1 MSINPIDINTIRV
14 GQLAEAIFNLT
25 DQIPHEVGTEL
36 KRGTIQDFADFL
48 ATYIGATSSIAF
60 RSVTVSDGETLPN
73 TTQEEWILVGKG
85 TFYNVNGGATIVCTE
100 ELNALVSNGTFWSIG
115 VEIPISADLIGITQ
129 TILSGN
135 TQTAPSENAVYNALL
150 LKANITD
157 IPAPMP
163 KLYFIADGIANSFDT
178 GVNAEIKAVFWNA
191 ALLNDLDWS
200 QVGSIF
206 TLTFIPANGDLIKPI

>member
-1 MSINPIDINTIRV
+1 
-14 GQLAEAIFNLT
+14 
-25 DQIPHEVGTEL
+25 
-36 KRGTIQDFADFL
+36 
-48 ATYIGATSSIAF
+48 
-60 RSVTVSDGETLPN
+60 
-73 TTQEEWILVGKG
+73 
-85 TFYNVNGGATIVCTE
+85 VNGGATIVCTE

-163 KLYFIADGIANSFDT
+163 KLYFIADGLADSFDT
-178 GVNAEIKAVFWNA
+178 GVNTEIKAVFWNG

-200 QVGSIF
+200 QTGSVF
-206 TLTFIPANGDLIKPI
+206 TLTFVPANGDLIKPI